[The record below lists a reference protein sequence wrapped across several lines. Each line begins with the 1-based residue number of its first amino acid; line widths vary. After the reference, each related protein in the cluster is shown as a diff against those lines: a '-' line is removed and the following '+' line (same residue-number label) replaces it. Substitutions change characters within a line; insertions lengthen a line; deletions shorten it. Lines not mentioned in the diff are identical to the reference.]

1 MKVHTSHHEEDLN
14 WINIHAKLPLPF
26 TKVSIAYIRIID
38 WCIEELIWE
47 SEGWI
52 TKGGNWN
59 VKLKSLKVYDNI
71 EFNLCNNN
79 KPTHWKEIKDNN

>member
-59 VKLKSLKVYDNI
+59 ISIFKMITHDKNYNATS
-71 EFNLCNNN
+71 
-79 KPTHWKEIKDNN
+79 PTHWKEIKDNN